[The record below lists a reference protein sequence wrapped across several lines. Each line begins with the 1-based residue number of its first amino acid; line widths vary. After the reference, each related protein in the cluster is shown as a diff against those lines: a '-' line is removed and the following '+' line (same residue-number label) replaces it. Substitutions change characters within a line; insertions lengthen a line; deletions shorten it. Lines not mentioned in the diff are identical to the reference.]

1 MVESHF
7 HLEGVT
13 IMLVLPNTNIMT
25 IAVKLPTD
33 PAIRAGIEPDLE
45 QEPPRRIAPAPD
57 LDRPNIRTGTTEKD
71 SARSRPENTCDHKDH
86 AGQRLAKTHRAMI

>member
-33 PAIRAGIEPDLE
+33 PAIRAGIG
-45 QEPPRRIAPAPD
+45 I
-57 LDRPNIRTGTTEKD
+57 RPMTGTTKKD
-71 SARSRPENTCDHKDH
+71 SARSRPEQTKYWNRNHQE
-86 AGQRLAKTHRAMI
+86 G